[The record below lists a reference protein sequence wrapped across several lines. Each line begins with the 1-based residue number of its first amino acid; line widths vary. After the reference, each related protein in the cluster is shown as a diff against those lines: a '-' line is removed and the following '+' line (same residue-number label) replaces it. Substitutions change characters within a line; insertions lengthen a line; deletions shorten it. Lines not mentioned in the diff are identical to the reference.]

1 VNSSNQKNSNTVYI
15 TCKDHTV
22 SGEEFELILDPELDL
37 LVTTPKPDI
46 EALPSYYKSE
56 DYISHTDSKN
66 SITDKVYQS
75 VKKRMLS
82 KKLSWIESLFPE
94 QGKLLDIGA
103 GTGEFLLT
111 AKNNGWEVKG
121 IEPDE
126 NARLLAKQKGIK
138 LVPDSAKF
146 KSEKF
151 DVITMWHVF
160 EHVYDLKN
168 QIIELEQLLK
178 KDGLLIIAVPNFK
191 SYDALYYK
199 EYWAAFDVPRH
210 LWHFSR
216 KSFEKLF
223 SGTTLSKFDEKPLL
237 YDSFYVSLLSEKYM
251 TNKSNF
257 LKAFLIGLKSN
268 FKAKKSSEYSSIAY
282 FFRKSN

>member
-1 VNSSNQKNSNTVYI
+1 MNSSKEKKSNPIYI

-22 SGEEFELILDPELDL
+22 SGEEFKLILDLEMDL
-37 LVTTPKPDI
+37 LITTPKPSI

-56 DYISHTDSKN
+56 EYISHTDSKN
-66 SITDKVYQS
+66 SFTDKIYHS

-82 KKLSWIESLFPE
+82 KKLSWIESNFPE

-111 AKNNGWEVKG
+111 AKNNGWKVKG

-126 NARLLAKQKGIK
+126 NARKLAKQKGIK
-138 LVPDSAKF
+138 LLPDSSKF
-146 KSEKF
+146 KAEKF

-199 EYWAAFDVPRH
+199 EHWAAFDVPRH

-223 SGTTLSKFDEKPLL
+223 SGTTFSQFDEKPLL

-251 TNKSNF
+251 TKKSNF

-268 FKAKKSSEYSSIAY
+268 LKAKKSSEYSSIAY
-282 FFRKSN
+282 FFRKSS